1 MRKFLDYRKITGI
14 IPAVF
19 FAATAYAIVTLKT
32 LSLEVWVL
40 FLVGLIFAIYYRG
53 FIGGSLY
60 TAITGLFGLAYS
72 YFLINSTELDFDQ
85 FYIFFFGFLLQI
97 VIMILLTVLMGQRL
111 NEAALEKERLQ
122 KLMMTDHLTGLRN
135 YGYFI
140 SRLREER
147 EKADKEDTE
156 LCLLMVDIDKFKDFN
171 DRFGHQQGNI
181 VLERIAQTIQ
191 KNIRSTDIVCR
202 YGGEEFAVILPR
214 TRPEVAFEIA
224 NRIRKAVE
232 KMVFYGDRVHPRVK
246 KTVSIGIACY
256 PAQAV
261 DEFELIDMADRAL
274 YFAKE
279 NGRNTVA
286 LYSTDVEKFWFKAY
300 V

>member
-1 MRKFLDYRKITGI
+1 MTPDMRKIGI
-14 IPAVF
+14 VIPMLLFFTTVLAV
-19 FAATAYAIVTLKT
+19 IELET
-32 LSLEVWVL
+32 LSVEVWML
-40 FLVGLIFAIYYRG
+40 FMAGLVFAIYYCG
-53 FIGGSLY
+53 FAGGAIYTSL
-60 TAITGLFGLAYS
+60 TGIFGLAYS
-72 YFLINSTELDFDQ
+72 YYLMRVSETSFDE

-97 VIMILLTVLMGQRL
+97 VLMILVTLFMGTRLSEVLR
-111 NEAALEKERLQ
+111 EKERLK
-122 KLMMTDHLTGLRN
+122 KLMLVDHLTGLRN

-140 SRLREER
+140 DRLREER
-147 EKADKEDTE
+147 EKADREDSE
-156 LCLLMVDIDKFKDFN
+156 LCLLMIDIDRFKDFN
-171 DRFGHQQGNI
+171 DRFGHQQGNV

-191 KNIRSTDIVCR
+191 NNIRAADIVCR

-214 TRPEVAFEIA
+214 TRPEVAFDIA

-232 KMVFYGDRVHPRVK
+232 KMVFYGDRAHPKVK

-256 PAQAV
+256 PMQAL

-274 YFAKE
+274 YYAKE
-279 NGRNTVA
+279 KGRNTVA

>member
-1 MRKFLDYRKITGI
+1 MNELNYRKTAEI
-14 IPAVF
+14 IPALL
-19 FAATAYAIVTLKT
+19 FALTAYAVVYLET
-32 LSLEVWVL
+32 LSPEVWML
-40 FLVGLIFAIYYRG
+40 FMAGLVFAIYFRG

-60 TAITGLFGLAYS
+60 TALTGVFGLTYS
-72 YFLINSTELDFDQ
+72 YILFNNADLEFEQ
-85 FYIFFFGFLLQI
+85 FYLFFFSFLLQI
-97 VIMILLTVLMGQRL
+97 VVMILLTVLMGQKL
-111 NEAALEKERLQ
+111 SEAAMEKERLQ
-122 KLMMTDHLTGLRN
+122 KLMMVDQLTGLRN

-140 SRLREER
+140 TRLREER
-147 EKADKEDTE
+147 EKADREDSE
-156 LCLLMVDIDKFKDFN
+156 LCLLMIDIDRFKDFN

-214 TRPEVAFEIA
+214 TKPETAFDIA
-224 NRIRKAVE
+224 ARIRKAVE
-232 KMVFYGDRVHPRVK
+232 RMVFYGDRVHPKVK

-256 PAQAV
+256 PAQAM

-274 YFAKE
+274 YYAKE

-286 LYSTDVEKFWFKAY
+286 LYSSDVEKFWFKAY
-300 V
+300 A